1 METKRA
7 EARAKRQKMML
18 EDPMMGVIPRVAI
31 PMIISSM
38 IDSIYNLAD
47 TFFVSQ
53 LGMNATAAV
62 AINDSLM
69 NILRAIS
76 MGFAMGAAS
85 YISRLMGAK
94 MDKKAS
100 KVGSTVLI
108 LGSLFSLC
116 FGLICLGFAAPSWIC
131 WAPPPPPRHI
141 PWITPS
147 GSCWPPPLPRPT

>member
-85 YISRLMGAK
+85 YYPSFTRGFF
-94 MDKKAS
+94 S
-100 KVGSTVLI
+100 VLVI
-108 LGSLFSLC
+108 R
-116 FGLICLGFAAPSWIC
+116 AN
-131 WAPPPPPRHI
+131 
-141 PWITPS
+141 
-147 GSCWPPPLPRPT
+147 